1 MKKIVS
7 LFLISLLVFSMFS
20 CKREADTDDTAVNII
35 ENETPSDSAEQV
47 TEEQNTEG
55 TEDVTDEAPETVPE
69 EQPLED
75 TPDATPDTETEVTET
90 ETDNESETQNKPVV
104 DTYLSPDVELPEGF
118 SDPLKNFDSLKCYDD
133 HVLVMLTLEE
143 SAKQKESYSPEDFPA
158 IDISS
163 IDIVFKY
170 YPEINN
176 NVVIKVHLQQH
187 GKESIIKAINSLF
200 LDDKVYYAESNHI
213 MELITVD

>member
-35 ENETPSDSAEQV
+35 ENETPLGSTEQV
-47 TEEQNTEG
+47 TDKQNTEG
-55 TEDVTDEAPETVPE
+55 NEDVTETAPE

-75 TPDATPDTETEVTET
+75 TPETTPDTETKTEQPEP
-90 ETDNESETQNKPVV
+90 ETDNESETQEEAVV
-104 DTYLSPDVELPEGF
+104 DTYLSPDVKLPEGF